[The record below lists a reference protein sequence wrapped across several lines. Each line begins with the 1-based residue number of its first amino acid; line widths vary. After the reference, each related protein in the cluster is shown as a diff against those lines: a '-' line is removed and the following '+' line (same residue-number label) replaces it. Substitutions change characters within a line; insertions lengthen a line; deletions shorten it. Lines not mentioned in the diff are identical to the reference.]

1 MKRREKAKA
10 GPKFRVGQVVY
21 HKGQGHYV
29 RVEAI
34 GEKLYHLSI
43 LDKGQYVTWGNDGK
57 QLRPLTARE
66 SGQRQRKGKRV

>member
-1 MKRREKAKA
+1 MKRSEKAKA

-34 GEKLYHLSI
+34 GEKLYHLSL
-43 LDKGQYVTWGNDGK
+43 LDKGPYVTWGNDGK
-57 QLRPLTARE
+57 QLRSASERGTGDERE
-66 SGQRQRKGKRV
+66 I